1 MPPVFAH
8 GQLRLYLLVLL
19 EEGPKAGYDLIVE
32 LARRFGGTY
41 KPSAGTIYPRL
52 ARLEEE
58 GLIAAADVSGRRVYS
73 LTDAGRA
80 HLEARR
86 EEVAA
91 LDRQVA
97 ASIATH
103 ADSLRETV
111 KATMDGLRA
120 EIAAQAARVRATPA
134 AGAGPDPRRED
145 SYQASREIEALVRQ
159 FRAEVVAEV
168 RQADLAGAVTKL
180 SVETTRTVLEG
191 ARHAISATVRAVN
204 DYAMSTYSGSKPSH

>member
-1 MPPVFAH
+1 MGEGGDGQAKTPPWAEGKGGVPAQTTIGPPPFRAPAPTPPH
-8 GQLRLYLLVLL
+8 GGCR
-19 EEGPKAGYDLIVE
+19 GP
-32 LARRFGGTY
+32 
-41 KPSAGTIYPRL
+41 P
-52 ARLEEE
+52 
-58 GLIAAADVSGRRVYS
+58 
-73 LTDAGRA
+73 
-80 HLEARR
+80 
-86 EEVAA
+86 
-91 LDRQVA
+91 
-97 ASIATH
+97 
-103 ADSLRETV
+103 
-111 KATMDGLRA
+111 
-120 EIAAQAARVRATPA
+120 TPA